1 MLLALLLATPI
12 LVIAVSSL
20 GAAGESWDHV
30 ARTLL
35 PRYVRNTV
43 LLVVASGA
51 LALVTGVGT
60 AWLVTACEFPGRR
73 LFRWALVLP
82 LAVPAY
88 MAAYTY
94 AAMLDVTG
102 PVQRLVRA
110 VVPGLSDAFLYWNV
124 MRIEVVAVIFGLVL
138 FPYVYLPTRAL
149 FERQSGPLVEAARTL
164 GRNPWAVFLRVAV
177 PLARPAIAGGVA
189 LVAMEVFNDYGAVAY
204 FGVSTFTT
212 GIFRA
217 WFSLGDVDTAIR
229 LSALLMLGVF
239 TVLLAERWQRRNRRY
254 TPPGASGQLMG
265 RYRLR
270 GARAAAAV
278 VACALPLLFGFLIP
292 VTQLGFWTWRT
303 FGSVVDPQFLRLTLN
318 SFGLA
323 AAAGVLCLVVA
334 VVLLFALRL
343 DRTFLTTAA
352 ARLSILGY
360 SIPGAVIAVGVLVA
374 VLALERWADGLF
386 GLAPGTLVSGTVL
399 ALLFAYVVRFMAVA
413 YLPVEAGFARIGE
426 QLDAASRTLGVG
438 PARTLLRID
447 LPLLR
452 GSLLA
457 ALTLVIIDVLKE
469 LPLTL
474 ILRPFNF
481 DTLATQAFQLATDEQ
496 VAQSAPAAL
505 LVIVTASIVVVILDR
520 AFDPPGR
527 AT

>member
-1 MLLALLLATPI
+1 MAVGVEAGAPPAVRPPPNRRVRSGPALSVGWTTAALLLALLLATPI
-12 LVIAVSSL
+12 LVIGVSSL

-43 LLVVASGA
+43 VLVVASCG

-60 AWLVTACEFPGRR
+60 AWLVSACEFPGRR

-102 PVQRLVRA
+102 PVQKLVRA
-110 VVPGLSDAFLYWNV
+110 VVPGAANEFLYWDV
-124 MRIEVVAVIFGLVL
+124 MRIEVVAAIFGLVL

-149 FERQSGPLVEAARTL
+149 FDGQSGPLVEAARTL
-164 GRNPWAVFLRVAV
+164 GRHPLSVFTRVAV
-177 PLARPAIAGGVA
+177 PMARPAIAGGLA

-204 FGVSTFTT
+204 YGVSTFTT

-229 LSALLMLGVF
+229 LSALLMLAVF
-239 TVLLAERWQRRNRRY
+239 AVLLAERWQRRNRRY
-254 TPPGASGQLMG
+254 ATPGSSGRAMG

-270 GARAAAAV
+270 GARAWAAV
-278 VACALPLLFGFLIP
+278 AACLVPLLFGFLIP
-292 VTQLGFWTWRT
+292 VTQLGIWTART
-303 FGSVVDPQFLRLTLN
+303 FGDVVDAEFLRLTLN

-323 AAAGVLCLVVA
+323 AVTGLVCLLMA
-334 VVLLFALRL
+334 VVILFALRL
-343 DRTFLTTAA
+343 DRSFLTMAA

-360 SIPGAVIAVGVLVA
+360 SIPGAVIAVGVLVS
-374 VLALERWADGLF
+374 VLALERWF
-386 GLAPGTLVSGTVL
+386 GAVLGPGTLVSGTVL
-399 ALLFAYVVRFMAVA
+399 ALLFAYTVRFMAVA
-413 YLPVEAGFARIGE
+413 YLPVEAGFARVGE
-426 QLDAASRTLGVG
+426 QLDAASRTLGAG
-438 PARTLLRID
+438 PGRTLWRVD
-447 LPLLR
+447 LPLLKA
-452 GSLLA
+452 SLLA

-469 LPLTL
+469 LPL
-474 ILRPFNF
+474 
-481 DTLATQAFQLATDEQ
+481 
-496 VAQSAPAAL
+496 
-505 LVIVTASIVVVILDR
+505 
-520 AFDPPGR
+520 
-527 AT
+527 